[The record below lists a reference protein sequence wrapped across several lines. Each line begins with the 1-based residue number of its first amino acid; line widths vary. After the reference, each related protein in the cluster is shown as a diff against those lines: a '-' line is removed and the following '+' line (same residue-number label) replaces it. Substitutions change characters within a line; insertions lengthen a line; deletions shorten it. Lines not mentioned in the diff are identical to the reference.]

1 MNPPTNIL
9 LVEDDENDVTFLKR
23 AFGKVEMPFPLQIVE
38 NGRLAIE
45 YLGGMG
51 RFSDR
56 TKHLAPTHLLLDLKL
71 PEKSGFEVLQ
81 WIRGVPALKDLRVAI
96 LTSSKEGPDLQR
108 AKELEADC
116 YLVKPMSF
124 ALLVEVAKAI
134 DEWVRTGRTPS
145 ADVLHPRRNPEAV
158 H

>member
-1 MNPPTNIL
+1 MNPPTSIL

-23 AFGKVEMPFPLQIVE
+23 AFGKVEMTVPLQVVG
-38 NGRLAIE
+38 NGRLAID
-45 YLGGMG
+45 YLGGTG

-56 TKHLAPTHLLLDLKL
+56 TKHPAPTHLLLDLKL

-96 LTSSKEGPDLQR
+96 LTSSSEGPDLQR

-124 ALLVEVAKAI
+124 AGLLDVAKAI
-134 DEWVRTGRTPS
+134 DEWVRLGRTPS
-145 ADVLHPRRNPEAV
+145 ADALHPQRNPESV
-158 H
+158 R